1 MDIRAIYD
9 FYFCEAILVH
19 PPKFGNKAQ
28 EKLRDDTQAYHD
40 RIVENLA
47 PALYDY
53 LYMACMG
60 EARHAYNKTA
70 LYIPNIARGTSRYDA
85 YKKATEFDR
94 AKTFPKLRE
103 LFAQTWNGGGF
114 GGGSWA
120 IICEGAM
127 EYGVLPDKAFIDH
140 VIDLEHNGGH
150 CFDKTTVGKVINL
163 DIKSMYM
170 KRFLDWKFEDDI
182 LNTYPSWFASMH
194 DHWVISKKCKSLLT
208 RYYNTRKKDMP
219 DELSG
224 MPTVS
229 TEEFITYN
237 HIGFGNKVPDEMI
250 KWVSKEPSYTPIGG
264 SYGTMDQAQQT
275 KETSEIY
282 TRYLK
287 AIQYIPAYPLRA
299 C

>member
-9 FYFCEAILVH
+9 FYFMEAILVH

-28 EKLRDDTQAYHD
+28 EKLRDDAQAYQD
-40 RIVENLA
+40 RVVENLA

-53 LYMACMG
+53 LFMACMG

-70 LYIPNIARGTSRYDA
+70 KYIPNIERGGGRSQA
-85 YKKATEFDR
+85 YHTALNFDR
-94 AKTFPKLRE
+94 TKMLPALHKL
-103 LFAQTWNGGGF
+103 FTQTWGGGGY

-120 IICEGAM
+120 NIASGAM

-150 CFDKTTVGKVINL
+150 CFDKTSVSKVIDL
-163 DIKSMYM
+163 EMKSMYM

-182 LNTYPSWFASMH
+182 LHSHPSWFVSMYEY
-194 DHWVISKKCKSLLT
+194 WAISKVCMSLLN
-208 RYYNTRKKDMP
+208 RYYNTRGKDMP
-219 DELSG
+219 PKIDG
-224 MPTVS
+224 IPTLK
-229 TEEFITYN
+229 TEEFITYKQVE
-237 HIGFGNKVPDEMI
+237 FGDDVPDEMVAY
-250 KWVSKEPSYTPIGG
+250 KSTSTSIGG
-264 SYGTMDQAQQT
+264 SYATMEQAEQT

-287 AIQYIPAYPLRA
+287 AIQYIPSYPLRTS
-299 C
+299 